1 MNRTWNGAR
10 WWKFDFHSHTPA
22 SNDYGKGPLQAQ
34 LQGRTPREWLL
45 DYMRA
50 GIDCVAITDHNSGA
64 WIDRLKEELAGL
76 EKENHPDF
84 HPLYLFPGI
93 ELSVHGGIHLL
104 AIFNMDKTTSDIDR
118 LLGAVGY
125 TGIKGAS
132 DSVTTKSFGQVV
144 DEITA
149 TGGITIPAHVD
160 EPNGLFNLQG
170 ATLAQALAC
179 DDVFACEQISA
190 TFREP
195 ELYKSKKRTWTK
207 VLGTDAH
214 HPFGE
219 NGQTYPGS
227 RFTWIKMGSPNIE
240 GLRLALLDGSLSVLK
255 SDLASTNPNEH
266 AELVIETVGIASARY
281 MGKPHPLGIEL
292 NPWLNAVIGGRG
304 TGKSTLVEFLRI
316 CLRRDG
322 EIPDELKSEFEKYH
336 QVYGDREGKGLL
348 TNDTT
353 LGVIYNKN
361 GTRYKIQWQSN
372 GSIDP
377 IHEEKD
383 GEWVRTEGEIRQ
395 RFPVRIYSQKQIFQ
409 LAKTPLAL
417 LHIVDEAP
425 EVDYRAWREQWNM
438 EESRFFSLRA
448 KAREIEAGLQEEPRL
463 RGELEDVKL
472 KLLIFEKS
480 GHADIL
486 KAYQKRRRQQQATE
500 GWETTWAD
508 ADAKVRQLAAEII
521 PDTIDATNFDASA
534 PEDKELIT
542 QSAKTR
548 DQLIALV
555 QKMEE
560 LATSFAGIRTAWMHE
575 KDISSW
581 KQSVDKAATAYFA
594 LQSQLSAAGAGDPSS
609 YGVLVQRRQTI
620 EQQIKDMENRKN
632 QIIDLR
638 DQAAQCLIGLKHIR
652 RQITAARK
660 TFLENT
666 LRNNKYVQ
674 IKVVPYG
681 AKETVES
688 EFRKILQKESGGFD
702 KDIGTPEGEGLLAK
716 LYAAGSDAETI
727 ETSLQDVKQGVK
739 AIAVDVSGPDVV
751 DKRFAAHLSKLLPEA
766 FDRLDVWYPEDS
778 LDVRYSTSGE
788 SQNFRPIQEGSPGQR
803 TAALLAFLLSYGQEP
818 LILDQPEDDLD
829 NHLIYDL
836 IVTQL
841 REVKRLRQVIV
852 VTHNAN
858 IVVNGDA
865 ELVVALTARAGQT
878 QIEASGSLQ
887 EKSVRETICTVMEG
901 GKKAF
906 EQRYRRIAL
915 EGRHV

>member
-1 MNRTWNGAR
+1 MNMTWNGAR
-10 WWKFDFHSHTPA
+10 WWKFDFHSHAPA
-22 SNDYGKGPLQAQ
+22 SDDYGKGPHQAQ
-34 LQGRTPREWLL
+34 LKGRAPKEWLL

-64 WIDRLKEELAGL
+64 GIDHLKKALKEL
-76 EKENHPDF
+76 ETEKHHDF
-84 HPLYLFPGI
+84 HPLYLFPGV
-93 ELSVHGGIHLL
+93 ELSVNGGIHLL
-104 AIFNMDKTTSDIDR
+104 AIFNMEKTTSDIDS

-125 TGIKGAS
+125 ANKKGAS
-132 DSVTTKSFGQVV
+132 DAVTTKSFVEVV
-144 DEITA
+144 SAIITA
-149 TGGITIPAHVD
+149 GGIAIPAHVD
-160 EPNGLFNLQG
+160 EPNGLFKLQG
-170 ATLAQALAC
+170 TTLAQALDC
-179 DDVFACEQISA
+179 DDIFAYEQMSS
-190 TFREP
+190 TFQKP
-195 ELYKSKKRTWTK
+195 GLYNSKKLEWTE
-207 VLGTDAH
+207 VLGSDAH
-214 HPFGE
+214 HPSGE
-219 NGQTYPGS
+219 DGQTYPGS

-240 GLRLALLDGSLSVLK
+240 GLRLALLDGPLSVLK
-255 SDLASTNPNEH
+255 SNLAITNPNEH
-266 AELVIETVGIASARY
+266 AELVIETVGIADARY
-281 MGKPHPLGIEL
+281 MGRPNPLGIRL
-292 NPWLNAVIGGRG
+292 NPWLNAIIGGRG
-304 TGKSTLVEFLRI
+304 TGKSTLVELLRI
-316 CLRRDG
+316 CLRRDE
-322 EIPDELKSEFEKYH
+322 EIPSELKSEFEKYS
-336 QVYGDREGKGLL
+336 QIYIDREDKGLL
-348 TNDTT
+348 TIDTT
-353 LGVIYNKN
+353 LGVIYRKN
-361 GTRYKIQWQSN
+361 DARFKIQWKSD

-377 IHEEKD
+377 IQEEKN
-383 GEWVRTEGEIRQ
+383 GVWVRAEGEIRQ

-425 EVDYRAWREQWNM
+425 EVDYRTWKEQWNM

-463 RGELEDVKL
+463 RGELEDVKQ

-486 KAYQKRRRQQQATE
+486 KDYQIRRRQQQATE
-500 GWETTWAD
+500 TWESTWAD
-508 ADAKVRQLAAEII
+508 ADAKVRQLAADII
-521 PDTIDATNFDASA
+521 PETIDATNFDNSY
-534 PEDKELIT
+534 PENKELLA

-548 DQLIALV
+548 DQLIELG

-560 LATSFAGIRTAWMHE
+560 IASKIEGIRKAWMHNR
-575 KDISSW
+575 DLSSW
-581 KQSVDKAATAYFA
+581 KKSGEKATTAYMA

-620 EQQIKDMENRKN
+620 EQQLKDMENRKK
-632 QIIDLR
+632 QIKDLR
-638 DQAAQCLIGLKHIR
+638 DQAAQCLVNLKHIR
-652 RQITAARK
+652 RRITAARK
-660 TFLENT
+660 IFMENT
-666 LRNNKYVQ
+666 LKNNKYVQ
-674 IKVVPYG
+674 IEVIPYG
-681 AKETVES
+681 AIDTVES

-716 LYAAGSDAETI
+716 LYAEGNEAMTI
-727 ETSLQDVKQGVK
+727 ETSLQDVKKTVRT
-739 AIAVDVSGPDVV
+739 IAGNVPDSDVI
-751 DKRFAAHLSKLLPEA
+751 DKRFASHLAKLHPEA
-766 FDRLDVWYPEDS
+766 FDRLDVWFPEDS

-841 REVKRLRQVIV
+841 REVKIHRQVIV

-865 ELVVALTARAGQT
+865 ELVIALAARGGQT

>member
-1 MNRTWNGAR
+1 MNLTWNGAK

-22 SNDYGKGPLQAQ
+22 SNDYGKGPLQAR
-34 LQGRTPREWLL
+34 LQGRTPKEWLL

-64 WIDRLKEELAGL
+64 WIDQLKQALKEL
-76 EKENHPDF
+76 EIEKHPDF
-84 HPLYLFPGI
+84 LPLYLFPGVEI
-93 ELSVHGGIHLL
+93 SVNGGIHLL

-118 LLGAVGY
+118 LLGAVGFM
-125 TGIKGAS
+125 GVKGAS
-132 DSVTTKSFGQVV
+132 DTVTTKSFDQVV
-144 DEITA
+144 GKITA
-149 TGGITIPAHVD
+149 AGGIAIPAHVD

-170 ATLAQALAC
+170 ATLAQALEC
-179 DDVFACEQISA
+179 DDIFACEQTSS
-190 TFREP
+190 TFKEP
-195 ELYKSKKRTWTK
+195 ELYKSKKLTWTK

-214 HPFGE
+214 HPSGE

-227 RFTWIKMGSPNIE
+227 RFTWVKMGCPNIE

-255 SDLASTNPNEH
+255 SDLAYTNPNEH
-266 AELVIETVGIASARY
+266 AELLIEMIGIAGARY
-281 MGKPHPLGIEL
+281 MGKPDPLGIRL
-292 NPWLNAVIGGRG
+292 NPWLNAIIGGRG

-316 CLRRDG
+316 CLRRDS
-322 EIPDELKSEFEKYH
+322 EIPDELKSEFEKYN
-336 QVYGDREGKGLL
+336 QVYGDREEKGLL
-348 TNDTT
+348 TNDAT

-361 GTRYKIQWQSN
+361 GMRFKIQWQSN

-377 IHEEKD
+377 IQEEKN
-383 GEWVRTEGEIRQ
+383 GVWVRTEGDIRQ

-448 KAREIEAGLQEEPRL
+448 KAREIEAGLQDEPRL
-463 RGELEDVKL
+463 RGELEDVKQ

-500 GWETTWAD
+500 DWETAWAD
-508 ADAKVRQLAAEII
+508 ADAKVRQIAEEII
-521 PDTIDATNFDASA
+521 PDMIDATNFDASA
-534 PEDKELIT
+534 PEDQELLAK
-542 QSAKTR
+542 SAKTR
-548 DQLIALV
+548 DQLIALG

-560 LATSFAGIRTAWMHE
+560 LATKIEEIHKAWMHDR
-575 KDISSW
+575 DISSW
-581 KQSVDKAATAYFA
+581 KQSVEKAATAYSA
-594 LQSQLSAAGAGDPSS
+594 LQSQLSAAGAGDPAS

-620 EQQIKDMENRKN
+620 EQQLKDMENRKN

-638 DQAAQCLIGLKHIR
+638 DQAAQCLLRLKQIR

-674 IKVVPYG
+674 IKIVPYG

-702 KDIGTPEGEGLLAK
+702 KDIGTPEGDGLLAK
-716 LYAAGSDAETI
+716 IYAAGSDAETI
-727 ETSLQDVKQGVK
+727 ETSLQAIKKGVK
-739 AIAVDVSGPDVV
+739 TIAVNVSDSDVV
-751 DKRFAAHLSKLLPEA
+751 DKRFAAHLSKLTPEA

-778 LDVRYSTSGE
+778 LDVRYSTPGE
-788 SQNFRPIQEGSPGQR
+788 LQNFRPIQEGSPGQR
-803 TAALLAFLLSYGQEP
+803 TAALLAFLLSYGNEP
-818 LILDQPEDDLD
+818 LVLDQPEDDLD

-841 REVKRLRQVIV
+841 REVKRHRQIIV

-865 ELVVALTARAGQT
+865 ELVIALKARGGQT

-887 EKSVRETICTVMEG
+887 EKSVRENICTVMEG